1 MIKPLTKIVTLYLK
15 LRIIMNKYMKYK
27 HVNNDRYHILLEN
40 QLPILIIS
48 QFKLIYYGL
57 YQECL
62 TFWASWAILL
72 FIIIYILFI
81 IIP

>member
-1 MIKPLTKIVTLYLK
+1 MKPLTKIATLYLK
-15 LRIIMNKYMKYK
+15 LRFIMKYK
-27 HVNNDRYHILLEN
+27 HVNDDRYHILLES